1 MEAFT
6 WMFLYE
12 YLQEGLGVV
21 AEETSQLGDSSDPV
35 IRISKEKST
44 LWLAFTSCCWKCLYL
59 SLMLLPFFTDVIVQ
73 LLWVPV

>member
-21 AEETSQLGDSSDPV
+21 AEETSKLEDSSDPA
-35 IRISKEKST
+35 IRISKEKSI
-44 LWLAFTSCCWKCLYL
+44 LWLAFTSCCWKCLHL
-59 SLMLLPFFTDVIVQ
+59 SLMLLPFFTDVKLQ